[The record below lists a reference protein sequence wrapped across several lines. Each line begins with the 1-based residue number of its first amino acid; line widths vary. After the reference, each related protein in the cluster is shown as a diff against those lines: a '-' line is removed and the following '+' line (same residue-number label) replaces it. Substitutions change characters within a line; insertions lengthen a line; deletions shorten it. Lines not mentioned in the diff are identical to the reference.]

1 MEVRNA
7 ALLSWYDGHGRDLPW
22 RHTKDRWAI
31 LVSEVMLQQTQVNRV
46 IPAYHRFLASYPT
59 PDDFARATP
68 EEVISTW
75 GGLGYLRRARNLHA
89 AARAVRDSGW
99 PSDLT
104 MLPGVGPYTAAAV
117 RSFADGEV
125 IAATDVNLRRVL
137 SRWVGR
143 VLSTRQGEVIGNE
156 QIDTSRPA
164 DWNQAMMDLG
174 ATVCRP
180 RQPRCDDCPVTAWC
194 EDPGVDIVVRPQSR
208 YAGSV
213 RQARAAVLKALAGGP
228 ISRNRLDLDLDPDT
242 INQAVD
248 DLKVE
253 GAVTDDGRR
262 LRLD

>member
-1 MEVRNA
+1 MELRNA
-7 ALLSWYDGHGRDLPW
+7 ALLSWYDEHGRDLPW
-22 RHTKDRWAI
+22 RRTNDRWAI

-46 IPAYHRFLASYPT
+46 IPAYLQFLASYPT
-59 PDDFARATP
+59 PAAFAGATP

-89 AARAVRDSGW
+89 VAREVRDSGW

-104 MLPGVGPYTAAAV
+104 ALAGVGPYTAAAV

-125 IAATDVNLRRVL
+125 IAAVDVNLRRVL

-143 VLSTRQGEVIGNE
+143 VLSTRQSQVLGNE
-156 QIDTSRPA
+156 EIDTARPA

-180 RQPRCDDCPVTAWC
+180 RQPRCGHCPVSDWC
-194 EDPGVDIVVRPQSR
+194 EDPGIDIALRPQSP

-213 RQARAAVLKALAGGP
+213 RQARAAMLKALAGGP
-228 ISRNRLDLDLDPDT
+228 VSRDRLDLGLDPEMID
-242 INQAVD
+242 QAIT
-248 DLKVE
+248 DLLVE
-253 GAVTDDGRR
+253 GAVVRDGGN
-262 LRLD
+262 LRLG

>member
-1 MEVRNA
+1 MGLRNA
-7 ALLSWYDGHGRDLPW
+7 ALLSWYDAHGRDLPW
-22 RHTKDRWAI
+22 RHANDRWAI
-31 LVSEVMLQQTQVNRV
+31 LVSEVMLQQTPASRV
-46 IPAYHRFLASYPT
+46 VPAYERFLASYPS
-59 PDDFARATP
+59 PDHFAEATP
-68 EEVISTW
+68 EDVISTW
-75 GGLGYLRRARNLHA
+75 GGLGYLRRARYLHA
-89 AARAVRDSGW
+89 AARQVRDAGW
-99 PSDLT
+99 PDDLT
-104 MLPGVGPYTAAAV
+104 SLPGVGRYTAAAV

-125 IAATDVNLRRVL
+125 VAAVDVNLRRVL

-143 VLSTRQGEVIGNE
+143 VLSPRQGEVIGSE

-174 ATVCRP
+174 ATLCRP
-180 RQPRCDDCPVTAWC
+180 RQPRCGDCPVVEWC
-194 EDPGVDIVVRPQSR
+194 DDPGVDIAVRPQTR

-228 ISRNRLDLDLDPDT
+228 VSRNRLDLDLDPDT

-253 GAVTDDGRR
+253 GAVIDDGRR